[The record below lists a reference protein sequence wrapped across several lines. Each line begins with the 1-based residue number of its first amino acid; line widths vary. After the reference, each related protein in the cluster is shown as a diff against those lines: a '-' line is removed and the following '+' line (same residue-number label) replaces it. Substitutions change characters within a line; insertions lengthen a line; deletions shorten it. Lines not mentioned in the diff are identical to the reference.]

1 MAGWGPYAYFR
12 ALEEIRSPVVSSS
25 NGISMREMNHQQSG
39 LDPNADSG
47 FDAMEAG
54 RR

>member
-12 ALEEIRSPVVSSS
+12 ALEESRSELEQMPS
-25 NGISMREMNHQQSG
+25 NGINMQGLSHLDRNSG
-39 LDPNADSG
+39 SA